1 MISIQTIHRFL
12 HSNMLTNNVSSV
24 FPKHKDLHFNVGVA
38 VSQQKE
44 DEAEHL
50 VNVTGSMASNQKFKI
65 QDTHQMS
72 TLLFNTLLCWW
83 MFGLSQD
90 VVNTLTPCPAMS
102 KLVVILFRLAV
113 SRVAEP
119 LRTVVAYK
127 KGDNM

>member
-1 MISIQTIHRFL
+1 MF
-12 HSNMLTNNVSSV
+12 TNNVSSV

-44 DEAEHL
+44 DEAQHL
-50 VNVTGSMASNQKFKI
+50 VNVPGSMASNQKFKI

>member
-38 VSQQKE
+38 VSQQRE
-44 DEAEHL
+44 DEAQHL
-50 VNVTGSMASNQKFKI
+50 VNVPGSMASNQKFGI

-102 KLVVILFRLAV
+102 KLVVILSRLAV
-113 SRVAEP
+113 SRVAE
-119 LRTVVAYK
+119 LRR
-127 KGDNM
+127 KGVS